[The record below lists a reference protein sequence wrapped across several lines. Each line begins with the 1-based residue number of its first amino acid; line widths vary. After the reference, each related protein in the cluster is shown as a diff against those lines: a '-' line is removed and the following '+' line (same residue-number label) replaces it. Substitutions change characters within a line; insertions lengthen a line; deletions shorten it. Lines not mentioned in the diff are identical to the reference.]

1 MRILALV
8 DLTVS
13 DGDAG
18 RACMRSICHLCSAA
32 RNLSEAFCFLVL
44 FCFVA
49 LPVKEGG
56 VIRETWSGF
65 FLGGCS
71 IRNTLFFFSSLHQ
84 IVLLLMVEFV
94 LLAIH
99 LSRICQLSS
108 LIQSTAIILVIPRVP
123 PSSLPPP
130 VIAPG
135 VEAATDPPPVSNFE
149 STLKTFQRNTL
160 VQV

>member
-1 MRILALV
+1 
-8 DLTVS
+8 
-13 DGDAG
+13 
-18 RACMRSICHLCSAA
+18 MRSICHLCSAA
-32 RNLSEAFCFLVL
+32 RNLSQAFCFLVL

-65 FLGGCS
+65 FWGVALFV
-71 IRNTLFFFSSLHQ
+71 IHFFFSSLHQ